1 MKLRIGTALLPVLL
15 LTLLPIAGLQ
25 AQDLPDAD
33 ELISRH
39 VELIG
44 GAEAHTT
51 EPSRTTGNISLPAM
65 GLEGS
70 FVLLQSPPD
79 RMAMTMDLAGMGQT
93 RTGFDGEVGW
103 SMNELTGPSLMEGDE
118 LVQTREQTLAAAQVR
133 DRSVVPE
140 RETIEAAEYGG
151 EACWKVRLVWES
163 GRETM
168 DCYSVESGLLV
179 ASEAGQ
185 VTAMGEV
192 NALTLYG
199 DYQDFDGRLL
209 PTRLVQST
217 MGIEQVMTIESVEWG
232 EVDPEALA
240 LPAAIRAL
248 LGEG

>member
-1 MKLRIGTALLPVLL
+1 MNRISRSALLLAALVPAT
-15 LTLLPIAGLQ
+15 TLAAAGQ
-25 AQDLPDAD
+25 ELPDAD
-33 ELISRH
+33 DLISRH

-44 GAEAHTT
+44 GAEAHTS
-51 EPSRTTGNISLPAM
+51 ESSRTTGTLSLPSM

-70 FVLLQSPPD
+70 FVLLQAPPD
-79 RMAMTMDLAGMGQT
+79 QMTMTMNIAGMGET
-93 RTGFDGEVGW
+93 RTGFNGEVGW
-103 SMNELTGPSLMEGDE
+103 SVSELTGPSLMEGQE
-118 LVQTREQTLAAAQVR
+118 LAQTREQTLAAAQVR

-140 RETIEAAEYGG
+140 RETLEEAEYGG
-151 EACWKVRLVWES
+151 VTCWKVRLVWVS

-168 DCYSVESGLLV
+168 DCYGVESGLLV

-192 NALTLYG
+192 NALTLYH
-199 DYQDFDGRLL
+199 DYSDFDGRLL

-232 EVDPEALA
+232 EPGPEAFE

-248 LGEG
+248 LDEG